1 MTGDNMMDELV
12 TEVAN
17 FNWTVKN
24 IYNIEATLKSIID
37 KQNYSI
43 EQIVSHVEDKLK
55 EQVRSSF
62 YNSTIAA
69 LTEIIVE
76 DLDSARIEM
85 SIRPAIL
92 PEKIEK
98 EEKVLP
104 SKDELLEQIK
114 KDTKKV

>member
-1 MTGDNMMDELV
+1 MTGDNIMDELI

-24 IYNIEATLKSIID
+24 IYNIEKTLESIID

-43 EQIVSHVEDKLK
+43 EQMVSTVEDTLK
-55 EQVRSSF
+55 EKVRSSF
-62 YNSTIAA
+62 YLDTITA

-98 EEKVLP
+98 EERVLP
-104 SKDELLEQIK
+104 SKGELLEQIK
-114 KDTKKV
+114 KDTKQI